1 MKKCIAQFQ
10 VVLIISLGLLYE
22 AKAQNAAPVPET
34 KMITLE
40 ITATGFKNNNG
51 QAILNVFKTSDGFP
65 GNFSKA
71 YKSYKGKIQG
81 NAIMFT
87 IEIPIGIYAFSCVH
101 DENNNNE
108 MDKNFFGFPKEGAG
122 LSNYKEKGF
131 PSFNKA
137 KVMIDKNTSL
147 LSIKV
152 NYL

>member
-1 MKKCIAQFQ
+1 MKKFIAQFQ
-10 VVLIISLGLLYE
+10 GVLIISLGFLCE
-22 AKAQNAAPVPET
+22 AKAQNTLPITET

-71 YKSYKGKIQG
+71 YQSYKGKIQG
-81 NAIMFT
+81 NAITFN

-101 DENNNNE
+101 DENKNNE
-108 MDKNFFGFPKEGAG
+108 MDKNFIGLPKEGAG

-137 KVMIDKNTSL
+137 KVMIDKNTSR
-147 LSIKV
+147 LSIKI